1 MFRLSQSL
9 EIDRPAAVV
18 WPYLIAFE
26 QVPLWEHGVVEVR
39 QVTPGPPDIGT
50 EILVRRIYA
59 GRETQ
64 LTGRI
69 VDFEDGRSA
78 TLALRGGPLD
88 EAYVEYAVEPIG
100 DRRSIVTYRA
110 RGNLIRPL
118 RFLHPIL
125 PALGRAETRKNLAK
139 LKWRVEA
146 DIPPRSPEASPAPD

>member
-9 EIDRPAAVV
+9 EIDRAAAEV

-39 QVTPGPPDIGT
+39 QVTPGLSDIGT
-50 EILVRRIYA
+50 QISARRIYV

-69 VDFEDGRSA
+69 VDFEEGRSA
-78 TLALRGGPLD
+78 TMSLRGGPLD
-88 EAYVEYAVEPIG
+88 EVYVEYAVEPIE
-100 DRRSIVTYRA
+100 DRRSVVTYRA
-110 RGNLIRPL
+110 RGNLIGPL

-139 LKWRVEA
+139 LKRRIEA
-146 DIPPRSPEASPAPD
+146 GIPPRSPEASPAPD